1 MFENT
6 FFFKAAVE
14 IQQLWLGTTM
24 FVVVIVLL
32 SKTSIFNTAVIE
44 KQFSLN
50 KKMFLIL
57 VFSTLG
63 IMGT

>member
-50 KKMFLIL
+50 KKCF
-57 VFSTLG
+57 
-63 IMGT
+63 